1 MAIQLPMFKR
11 KDGEEQPYIPAGPF
25 KIRIPGV
32 HWGIEMTEV
41 VQAMVMFVTGLG
53 AIAVMQDVFGMSFAV
68 ALTIVCIHELAYCSH
83 QMLGDPIIPGWITP
97 SIPLMLAYL
106 LKYGMGVER
115 IQALIACQVIL
126 GLLFLILGTT
136 GLAKK
141 LLDFVPK
148 AMQAGIILGAG
159 IAAII
164 GKYCFAPTGNGIMKY
179 PFSISIGGLLALYL
193 LFSKGF
199 TEKVRAEGPDSKSLF
214 VKIANYGMVP
224 GIVVGI
230 LVGWM
235 VGEIPLPKF
244 EGGIIF
250 IPHFRELISGYSIF
264 GVGIPSIHLWIAAI
278 PMALVAYIIAFGDM
292 IVGRTVIEEANRVR
306 TDEYIDMDPNRL
318 NLMCGIRN
326 VFEGLVSPF
335 VPLGGPLWAG
345 MTVAVAER
353 YKLGRKAMDSIFGGS
368 GSFNWMKFISCMILP
383 LVYIFKPALPVALSL
398 TLLIQGFACV
408 FISMKMV
415 DSNAELGVAGITGG
429 ALAVAGPA
437 MGLAVGLTLSFFL
450 LGARSFN
457 VKKFDEENQSSNIDT
472 VPAQPEEDLVKINVE

>member
-1 MAIQLPMFKR
+1 MAIQVPMFKR
-11 KDGEEQPYIPAGPF
+11 KNGEEQPYIPAGPF

-53 AIAVMQDVFGMSFAV
+53 AVAVLQDVFGMSFEV
-68 ALTIVCIHELAYCSH
+68 ALTIVCIHELAYCTH
-83 QMLGDPIIPGWITP
+83 QILGDPIIPGWITP

-115 IQALIACQVIL
+115 SHALIACQVTL
-126 GLLFLILGTT
+126 GLLFLILGST

-159 IAAII
+159 VAAII
-164 GKYCFAPTGNGIMKY
+164 GKYCFSPTGTGITKY
-179 PFSISIGGLLALYL
+179 PFSITIGGLVALYL

-199 TEKVRAEGPDSKSLF
+199 TERVRKEGPDSKSIF

-224 GIVVGI
+224 GIIVGI
-230 LVGWM
+230 LVGWI

-250 IPHFRELISGYSIF
+250 IPHLKELIEGYSIF
-264 GVGIPSIHLWIAAI
+264 GVGIPPLKIWMAAV

-292 IVGRTVIEEANRVR
+292 IVGRTLIEEANKIRE
-306 TDEYIDMDPNRL
+306 DEFIDMDANRL
-318 NLMCGIRN
+318 NLMCGLRN
-326 VFEGLVSPF
+326 VFEGCVSPF
-335 VPLGGPLWAG
+335 VPLGGPLWAA
-345 MTVAVAER
+345 MTVAVSER

-368 GSFNWMKFISCMILP
+368 GSFNIMKFLSCMILP
-383 LVYIFKPALPVALSL
+383 LVCIFKPALPVALSL
-398 TLLIQGFACV
+398 TLFIQGFACV
-408 FISMKMV
+408 YISMKMV
-415 DSNAELGVAGITGG
+415 RSNAELGVAGITGG
-429 ALAVAGPA
+429 ALAVAGPTI
-437 MGLAVGLTLSFFL
+437 GLAVGLVLSFVL
-450 LGARSFN
+450 LGTGAFN
-457 VKKFDEENQSSNIDT
+457 VKKF
-472 VPAQPEEDLVKINVE
+472 EDQEITKDDALEVVE